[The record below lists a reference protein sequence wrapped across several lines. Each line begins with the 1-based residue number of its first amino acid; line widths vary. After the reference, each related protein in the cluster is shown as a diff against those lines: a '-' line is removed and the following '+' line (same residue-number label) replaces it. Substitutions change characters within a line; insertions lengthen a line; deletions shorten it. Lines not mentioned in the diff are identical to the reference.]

1 MPLDKWTIIDIIT
14 CFFNIICFNV
24 IGSITEEQITDRSQ
38 KQVLD
43 YYVIAVVI
51 VGWMRFFAYFL
62 IIQFI
67 SKLLMTLIR
76 MITDTLSFL
85 FIAVCYMLLASTVFM
100 MLFASPTKAQ
110 REALEL
116 KGEESTGVS
125 NYDSYFY
132 AMRTVF
138 DGMLAVYSY
147 EIQEE
152 YGISYSIF
160 TVTHVFIINIF
171 LLNYLVAIL
180 SMVYNEMHERGEF
193 SFKSNKY
200 MFIEKYKIAM
210 EDKTGYAQLVIYP
223 PPLNFFSLFIMP
235 FTLSKGN
242 MLRMSSG
249 YQKFIYWVENFF
261 FSIAFLFYEFLFLPF
276 IYLKVF
282 YNVIK
287 LSSWDNLMIVFFI
300 WLIAGPFFL
309 LFNIVVDF
317 YNFMKILCDMDED
330 EEMVKEREREDFK
343 QDKIVIYN
351 EMIDVMKGIR
361 HIKIRHFMDEE
372 RKRRRKKGI
381 HDVVTLEDV

>member
-1 MPLDKWTIIDIIT
+1 
-14 CFFNIICFNV
+14 
-24 IGSITEEQITDRSQ
+24 
-38 KQVLD
+38 
-43 YYVIAVVI
+43 
-51 VGWMRFFAYFL
+51 
-62 IIQFI
+62 
-67 SKLLMTLIR
+67 
-76 MITDTLSFL
+76 
-85 FIAVCYMLLASTVFM
+85 
-100 MLFASPTKAQ
+100 
-110 REALEL
+110 
-116 KGEESTGVS
+116 
-125 NYDSYFY
+125 
-132 AMRTVF
+132 MRTVF

-160 TVTHVFIINIF
+160 TVVHVFIINIF

-287 LSSWDNLMIVFFI
+287 LSSWDNLMVVFFI

-381 HDVVTLEDV
+381 HDPVTLDDV

>member
-1 MPLDKWTIIDIIT
+1 M
-14 CFFNIICFNV
+14 
-24 IGSITEEQITDRSQ
+24 
-38 KQVLD
+38 
-43 YYVIAVVI
+43 
-51 VGWMRFFAYFL
+51 
-62 IIQFI
+62 
-67 SKLLMTLIR
+67 
-76 MITDTLSFL
+76 
-85 FIAVCYMLLASTVFM
+85 
-100 MLFASPTKAQ
+100 
-110 REALEL
+110 
-116 KGEESTGVS
+116 KGEDSTGVS

-160 TVTHVFIINIF
+160 TVVHVFIINIF

-249 YQKFIYWVENFF
+249 YQKFVYWVENFF

-287 LSSWDNLMIVFFI
+287 LSSWDNLMVVFFI

-381 HDVVTLEDV
+381 HDPVTLDDV